1 MRPPD
6 PTGGLLGLRRAPV
19 PPELEPRASAK
30 PARIPKPKQAPG
42 PSVTTTRGRVLAA
55 LAMLSGAHTPEG
67 VVVASVVLSA
77 WSRWPEHFSLA
88 QGLAHPCSNAVCS
101 RLADPEVR
109 PFIERPTTGRVRL
122 SELGRKWWEHAA
134 LELRAPP
141 GAAPSRPGAT
151 PSA

>member
-1 MRPPD
+1 MMPLD
-6 PTGGLLGLRRAPV
+6 PTCGLVGLRRAPV
-19 PPELEPRASAK
+19 PSELEPRASAR
-30 PARIPKPKQAPG
+30 PARAPKWKKVAG
-42 PSVTTTRGRVLAA
+42 PSVTGTRGRVLAA
-55 LAMLSGAHTPEG
+55 LAMLAGAHSTEG
-67 VVVASVVLSA
+67 VVVASVVISA

-101 RLADPEVR
+101 RLADPELR

-122 SELGRKWWEHAA
+122 SELGRQWWEHAA

-151 PSA
+151 PNP